1 MKQGQDGGCEGPCVW
16 GGSGGVGV
24 VGPAWELMEWL
35 SLDPLYTRG
44 LAALV
49 LFQQLRRLDM
59 VSWLPGVVA
68 FRVPF
73 PFDKV
78 LQLFSPSMTLVA
90 PDGLDFVLFF
100 VVDKVRWWSRVVLPV
115 FFCFDEWG

>member
-1 MKQGQDGGCEGPCVW
+1 
-16 GGSGGVGV
+16 
-24 VGPAWELMEWL
+24 MEWL

-49 LFQQLRRLDM
+49 LFQQSRRLDM
-59 VSWLPGVVA
+59 LSWLPSVVA
-68 FRVPF
+68 FGVPL

-78 LQLFSPSMTLVA
+78 LQLFSPSMMSVA

-100 VVDKVRWWSRVVLPV
+100 VVDKVRWGSGVVFSV